1 MKLKDGLDLIEG
13 LVSTPFW
20 SITKITNNPYL
31 AKMQTAELIHTIS
44 DLAEILKEELK
55 KIKRIAVEII
65 YHASA
70 WNYL

>member
-1 MKLKDGLDLIEG
+1 
-13 LVSTPFW
+13 
-20 SITKITNNPYL
+20 
-31 AKMQTAELIHTIS
+31 MQTVESIHTIS

-70 WNYL
+70 